1 MPSNATW
8 SKRWYFQ
15 PFDKY
20 TRPFFFY
27 LVDDDARKK
36 KSGKMGIKWSQNDD
50 PEFHSSLSEK
60 KDPGKNVT
68 IKFHIKLFLNVLLF
82 DELSF
87 LLSVQR
93 IRLRL
98 LYAEWNGGKKISQ
111 TRTNSILKWMHT
123 NSHQRERSLPSFRLS
138 RGTFENHTNTNTHTN
153 TLRNKSIWC
162 LGESLSQTIRY
173 VHCAHKL

>member
-1 MPSNATW
+1 
-8 SKRWYFQ
+8 
-15 PFDKY
+15 
-20 TRPFFFY
+20 
-27 LVDDDARKK
+27 
-36 KSGKMGIKWSQNDD
+36 MGIKWSQNDD

-98 LYAEWNGGKKISQ
+98 LYAEWNGGKKYHRHVQ
-111 TRTNSILKWMHT
+111 IL
-123 NSHQRERSLPSFRLS
+123 F
-138 RGTFENHTNTNTHTN
+138 
-153 TLRNKSIWC
+153 
-162 LGESLSQTIRY
+162 
-173 VHCAHKL
+173 